1 MWLVLVLLAA
11 HLLVLWT
18 FFRART
24 STWNLFESVGFWIIG
39 SVLAYLSAIAA
50 ATLLLLWFSPLR
62 MAMGPVWAAIILAG
76 GGALLLMLWRRG
88 GAAWPWR
95 PWAALGILFGM
106 VVVLYTVIGT
116 LFVLPG
122 YG

>member
-1 MWLVLVLLAA
+1 MWLVLVVLAA
-11 HLLVLWT
+11 HLLALWA

-24 STWNLFESVGFWIIG
+24 STWNLFESIGFWIVG
-39 SVLAYLSAIAA
+39 SVLAYLSSIAA
-50 ATLLLLWFSPLR
+50 TTLLLLWFSPLR
-62 MAMGPVWAAIILAG
+62 LAMGPVWALFILAG
-76 GGALLLMLWRRG
+76 GGALLLMLWRRT
-88 GAAWPWR
+88 GAAWLWR